1 LRLGVEFFEWVLC
14 PLSDDGQ
21 TVTHF
26 FGLEDYVSTR
36 RYLGGYVQ

>member
-1 LRLGVEFFEWVLC
+1 
-14 PLSDDGQ
+14 LSDNGK

-36 RYLGGYVQ
+36 RYLGSYPQ